1 MGYHRRMDETSF
13 STAQSSSEEDVIRF
27 YDDYAETW
35 DGRFQKTPG
44 TKIFIEERWRTFE
57 EALSLV
63 SRRKVA
69 VELGVGTGVY
79 IDKVARLFET
89 VIAVDGSGR
98 MLEVL
103 RNKLSVLGTDNV
115 QVQKANVLNLEAI
128 EDDSVDVVYFFGL
141 LEHVVDVDSFFSEMR
156 RILNINGAIVGVTP
170 NGLSPWY
177 LLRRVIRGTGKHC
190 SSDQYYTKRKLALLV
205 RRHALH
211 LESVRFWGMVP
222 AGTSGFALS
231 ALSGFGK
238 VISHSPLR
246 LFLGGLTF
254 VVKKSVVD

>member
-1 MGYHRRMDETSF
+1 MLKRQRSEAADASVRPTSPPPPRNEVKIYAEISLMGHHRRMDETSF

-35 DGRFQKTPG
+35 DDRFQKTPG

-128 EDDSVDVVYFFGL
+128 EDDSVDVVYFL
-141 LEHVVDVDSFFSEMR
+141 VCLSTWWTLILFFQKC
-156 RILNINGAIVGVTP
+156 GA
-170 NGLSPWY
+170 Y
-177 LLRRVIRGTGKHC
+177 LT
-190 SSDQYYTKRKLALLV
+190 
-205 RRHALH
+205 
-211 LESVRFWGMVP
+211 
-222 AGTSGFALS
+222 
-231 ALSGFGK
+231 
-238 VISHSPLR
+238 
-246 LFLGGLTF
+246 LTAP
-254 VVKKSVVD
+254 

>member
-1 MGYHRRMDETSF
+1 MDETSF

-35 DGRFQKTPG
+35 DDRFQKTPG

-128 EDDSVDVVYFFGL
+128 EDDSVDVVYFL
-141 LEHVVDVDSFFSEMR
+141 VCLSTWWTLILFFQKC
-156 RILNINGAIVGVTP
+156 GA
-170 NGLSPWY
+170 Y
-177 LLRRVIRGTGKHC
+177 LT
-190 SSDQYYTKRKLALLV
+190 
-205 RRHALH
+205 
-211 LESVRFWGMVP
+211 
-222 AGTSGFALS
+222 
-231 ALSGFGK
+231 
-238 VISHSPLR
+238 
-246 LFLGGLTF
+246 LTAP
-254 VVKKSVVD
+254 